1 MTASPVV
8 QSAIPVSVAA
18 DRLPGAL
25 RTGLARRQHQAVLKA
40 AARYFGTR
48 ILIATAALSLL
59 AFGVFDWTRAAEAAK
74 YVQSLAT
81 ARIEDVPA
89 LTAKVQ
95 PYRRWA
101 NPRLRQMFNAS
112 APDSP
117 ERLRAALA
125 LLPVDE
131 SLASELLAR
140 LVHSEPHEFAVIC
153 DALQGVRDRTSLIGR
168 LWELAT
174 DSQLTPGARF
184 RAGVALAGFHESS
197 QMPEFV
203 HWERVAPLLASE
215 LVSSAE
221 VDTASYDL
229 WFRQV
234 YPIHHE
240 LVPDLARLFRD
251 QKRSSF
257 ERNLSASVL
266 GAFVDDGDPL
276 LAELGVDA
284 TPDQISRLLPKIKT
298 KKQPIVRRLEQIV
311 LAKSNVTSD
320 EGQLDRREKARAHAA
335 ALLLELNQPEPA
347 WKLLHSESDPR
358 ATTYLVARLA
368 DCRVDPA
375 LLLSRLQMEHD
386 PSVRA
391 CLLLTLG
398 SYSVGFLGEQ
408 KEKIEQQVLHLCQ
421 DDPNCAVHSAAE
433 WALRSWKMADQVAAL
448 RTQARNEGRRDG
460 FGWYVTPEGY
470 TFAILQGPLDAKL
483 GSPANEPG
491 RDSDETLTTWHT
503 DRTFALSTTE
513 VTTAQYKR
521 FRPNF
526 RHSNE
531 HAPTGDCP
539 INAVSWFDAACY
551 CRWLSEQ
558 EHIPE
563 DQMCFPPIETIKA
576 GMAFPDNVL
585 GRTGYRLPTDA
596 EWEYACR
603 AGSSTVRSY
612 GHDAALLG
620 KYAWYYSN
628 ADDQSWPVG
637 SLKPNAFGL
646 FDMLGNVSEWCLNV
660 YSRKLSAET
669 ETSPNHRRVDR
680 SVSVVER
687 GGGYSTSVRT
697 LRSANRKPSLPQ
709 ASSFSLGFRIARTLG
724 SNRRS
729 Q

>member
-1 MTASPVV
+1 M
-8 QSAIPVSVAA
+8 
-18 DRLPGAL
+18 
-25 RTGLARRQHQAVLKA
+25 
-40 AARYFGTR
+40 
-48 ILIATAALSLL
+48 
-59 AFGVFDWTRAAEAAK
+59 
-74 YVQSLAT
+74 
-81 ARIEDVPA
+81 
-89 LTAKVQ
+89 
-95 PYRRWA
+95 
-101 NPRLRQMFNAS
+101 
-112 APDSP
+112 
-117 ERLRAALA
+117 
-125 LLPVDE
+125 
-131 SLASELLAR
+131 
-140 LVHSEPHEFAVIC
+140 
-153 DALQGVRDRTSLIGR
+153 
-168 LWELAT
+168 
-174 DSQLTPGARF
+174 
-184 RAGVALAGFHESS
+184 
-197 QMPEFV
+197 
-203 HWERVAPLLASE
+203 
-215 LVSSAE
+215 
-221 VDTASYDL
+221 
-229 WFRQV
+229 
-234 YPIHHE
+234 
-240 LVPDLARLFRD
+240 
-251 QKRSSF
+251 
-257 ERNLSASVL
+257 L

-448 RTQARNEGRRDG
+448 RTQAANEGRRDG